1 MLRFLA
7 STTLYLLANA
17 IGLFVASL
25 VLDGFH
31 INAIGFLVSLLFFT
45 VAGVVLGPF
54 ILKMSLRYVP
64 ALSGGIALVTT
75 FAGLFL
81 TTLFTDGLTINGLST
96 WIMAPLIIWVVVLL
110 AGILLP
116 LVLFKKTLQ
125 KHRDQS

>member
-45 VAGVVLGPF
+45 IAGVVLGPF
-54 ILKMSLRYVP
+54 ILKMSLRYIP

-75 FAGLFL
+75 FVGLFL

>member
-17 IGLFVASL
+17 VGLFVASL

-45 VAGVVLGPF
+45 IAGVVLGPF

-75 FAGLFL
+75 FVGLFL

-116 LVLFKKTLQ
+116 LVLFKNTLQ